1 MVSKLLL
8 KKIKEKFLESFGA
21 VWPMLMIVLA
31 LSCTVAPIPSGTMLC
46 FLFGTVFLIIGMMFF
61 TLGAETAMT
70 PLGEKAGSTITKRK
84 SLPLL
89 VSVAFLIGFIIT
101 VAEPDLQVLAD
112 QVPAVPATTLILFV
126 AGGVGLF
133 LVVALLRILF
143 GITLNRLFVLF
154 YGAVFLISIFV
165 PDDFLAVAFDAGGV
179 TTGPMTV
186 PFIIA
191 LGVGVSAIRSDSH
204 AGNDSFGLVALCS
217 VGPVLAV
224 MLLGILY
231 GAGSGNF
238 YAPDV
243 PDVSNTTALALLF
256 GKGLPEYA
264 HEIIFSLLPILI
276 FFIIF
281 QFFFFRLPSN
291 EVIRILYGLLYTY
304 VGLVIFLTGVNVG
317 FLPAGYYLGQVLAS
331 GSHPFIIV
339 PVAMVMG
346 YYVVKAEPAVYVLNK
361 QVEEITDGGISARMM
376 GQSLSIGVSV
386 SLGLAML
393 RVLSGISIMWFLVP
407 GYLLAIGISFFV
419 PKIYT
424 AIAFDSGGVA
434 SGPMTAAF
442 LLPFAQGACLAA
454 GGDITRDAFGVVAMV
469 AMTPLITIQVLGL
482 AVKILDLKAPVPS
495 GQNYINY
502 QDLDDVAIIEL

>member
-1 MVSKLLL
+1 MVSEILIN
-8 KKIKEKFLESFGA
+8 KIKDKFLESFNA
-21 VWPMLMIVLA
+21 VWPMLMIVLF
-31 LSCTVAPIPSGTMLC
+31 LSCTIAPIPSGTMLC
-46 FLFGTVFLIIGMMFF
+46 FLFGTVFLIAGMMFF

-89 VSVAFLIGFIIT
+89 VSAAFLIGFIIT

-112 QVPAVPATTLILFV
+112 QVPSVPSITLILFV
-126 AGGVGLF
+126 AGGVGIF
-133 LVVALLRILF
+133 LVIALVRILF
-143 GITLNRLFVLF
+143 GIPLNRLFVLF
-154 YGAVFLISIFV
+154 YGAVFLLSFFV
-165 PDDFLAVAFDAGGV
+165 PEDFLAVAFDAGGV

-217 VGPVLAV
+217 VGPILAV

-231 GAGSGNF
+231 GTGSGNF
-238 YAPDV
+238 FAPEV

-264 HEIIFSLLPILI
+264 REIFFSLGPILA
-276 FFIIF
+276 FFIVF
-281 QFFFFRLPSN
+281 QLFFFRLPGN
-291 EVIRILYGLLYTY
+291 DVIRILYGLLYTY

-331 GSHPFIIV
+331 GRHPVIIV

-376 GQSLSIGVSV
+376 GQSLSVGVSV

-393 RVLSGISIMWFLVP
+393 RVLSGISVMWFLLP

-454 GGDITRDAFGVVAMV
+454 GGDIVRDAFGVVAMV

-482 AVKILDLKAPVPS
+482 AVKILKLKTSVPS
-495 GQNYINY
+495 GMESISLL
-502 QDLDDVAIIEL
+502 DLDDVVIIEL